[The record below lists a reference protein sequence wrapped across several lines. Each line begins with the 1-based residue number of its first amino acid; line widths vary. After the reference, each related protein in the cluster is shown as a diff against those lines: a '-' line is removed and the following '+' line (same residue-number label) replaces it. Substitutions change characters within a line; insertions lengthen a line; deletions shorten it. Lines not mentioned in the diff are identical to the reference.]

1 MGEDLYTKKQLDDL
15 SQDLKEINV
24 EHYPEVFD
32 IDDFTLGHYQK
43 VELAKI
49 LNTIDP
55 MLTNQ
60 DMVFIFISVNNTTS
74 LTKMV
79 NYLVEKLRI
88 HENYR
93 LIDYKF
99 NSVMTTSEAYDNF
112 DFSVSLQF
120 KSTV

>member
-24 EHYPEVFD
+24 ENYPEVFD